1 MRGKTDDT
9 CVLHP
14 ILIRVTCVTCVC
26 SLGCTVYYTCREHTE
41 MGNTGT
47 GGKEGV
53 HMEKTQVAWG
63 RKGTGA
69 TDLQRS
75 RQEDGDKG

>member
-14 ILIRVTCVTCVC
+14 IRVTRVTCVC
-26 SLGCTVYYTCREHTE
+26 SLGCTVYYTCREMRNTGTE
-41 MGNTGT
+41 ETQGT

-53 HMEKTQVAWG
+53 HMEKTHVA
-63 RKGTGA
+63 
-69 TDLQRS
+69 
-75 RQEDGDKG
+75 

>member
-14 ILIRVTCVTCVC
+14 IRVTRVTCVC
-26 SLGCTVYYTCREHTE
+26 SLGCTVYYTCRELREIGNAGTE
-41 MGNTGT
+41 ETQGT

-53 HMEKTQVAWG
+53 HIEKTQVA
-63 RKGTGA
+63 
-69 TDLQRS
+69 
-75 RQEDGDKG
+75 